1 MMRSLNFTDSELKEI
16 GRAVKEAESE
26 TAGEIKVAFIRE
38 SYDYAKYELFF
49 ALVAG
54 FLSLG
59 VILLFREGIE
69 SAIRNMFWEYVPVYT
84 AVFFGLFPFLVITVF
99 YLLANLRFVD
109 RIIVPKKIM
118 NRRVHERAI
127 RYFTE
132 SGIFNTR
139 DRTGIL
145 IFLSFLERRVELIA
159 DKGISS
165 KIPRER
171 WDGIVRNIT
180 EGIRK
185 GKTVEHLVESVKECG
200 AILAEA
206 DKFPIKADDENELA
220 DDVSVLES

>member
-1 MMRSLNFTDSELKEI
+1 MRRLNFSESELQEI

-49 ALVAG
+49 ALITG

-59 VILLFREGIE
+59 IILLFRGNIE
-69 SAIRNMFWEYVPVYT
+69 ILIRNMFWEYSSLYT
-84 AVFFGLFPFLVITVF
+84 AVFFGISPFVVITVF
-99 YLLANLRFVD
+99 YLLANLRFMD
-109 RIIVPKKIM
+109 RIIVPRKIM
-118 NRRVHERAI
+118 NRKVYERAI

-159 DKGISS
+159 DRGISS
-165 KIPRER
+165 KIPQER
-171 WDGIVRNIT
+171 WDGIVNQIT
-180 EGIRK
+180 EGIKK
-185 GKTVEHLVESVKECG
+185 GKTVEHLVVSVRECG
-200 AILAEA
+200 AILSEA
-206 DKFPIKADDENELA
+206 DQFPIKPDDENELA